1 MYLFFKTS
9 RTNFM
14 KTCCL
19 FVLFMEILTEKIPK
33 IAENIHV
40 MNIRTIASKWN
51 YIMEYIKYL
60 STQSVDTYVDLKT
73 YST

>member
-40 MNIRTIASKWN
+40 MNIRTIASK
-51 YIMEYIKYL
+51 
-60 STQSVDTYVDLKT
+60 
-73 YST
+73 